1 MLRALKQQ
9 IQVSTTPT
17 VVETRAK
24 HQNANPL
31 AKTAGDEI
39 ADGLLLFKG

>member
-1 MLRALKQQ
+1 MLRAFKQQ
-9 IQVSTTPT
+9 IQVSATAA
-17 VVETRAK
+17 VVETRPK
-24 HQNANPL
+24 YQNANPL